1 MRSNVRNAIAVVA
14 LGLAGGIGYFVW
26 TKTKSAAFT
35 SAVDAVPDNALL
47 VATADINVLRRVNA
61 LAPIF
66 AEAGEIPGQGK
77 VRDVCGFDP
86 LEHVTEVAMGV
97 PAAGAD
103 GDFGLVA
110 SGAADA
116 DALLACASKVIEA
129 RGGRPV
135 VNPIGSFRTVRDSA
149 ARGSGAEIA
158 VRDGGPI
165 LLGAGTY
172 LRAMIDAAD
181 GRVPRVSTDLLHER
195 LSREIGPGAIRIT
208 VVLTPEQRRT
218 LNEELARGGARGSP
232 ATTMSGLGLAVSM
245 NDRVGLSGIVTCDA
259 APACSDLATTFDGR
273 RTSQA
278 DDPLMRVLGVQP
290 LLERMKINAEG
301 TRIMARVDMSVD
313 EATSLVERIMLLR
326 QALQRR
332 EALEALE
339 EQLPAR
345 PPERE
350 PPVEANDAGPADAST
365 PDASTAPKQAPSRVS
380 DPKYL

>member
-1 MRSNVRNAIAVVA
+1 MRSNVRYAAAVLA

-26 TKTKSAAFT
+26 VKTKLPAFT
-35 SAVDAVPDNALL
+35 SAVDAIPDDALL
-47 VATADINVLRRVNA
+47 VATADVNVLRRVTA

-66 AEAGEIPGQGK
+66 AEAGEIPGLGK

-86 LEHVTEVAMGV
+86 LERVTEVAMGV
-97 PAAGAD
+97 PASGAD

-110 SGAADA
+110 LGAADA
-116 DALLACASKVIEA
+116 DAFLACASKAIEA

-149 ARGSGAEIA
+149 ARGSSAEIA

-195 LSREIGPGAIRIT
+195 LSREIGPGALRIT

-245 NDRVGLSGIVTCDA
+245 NDRVSLSGIVTCDA
-259 APACSDLATTFDGR
+259 APACADLAATFDAR

-278 DDPLMRVLGVQP
+278 DDPLMRVLGIQP
-290 LLERMKINAEG
+290 LLERMKINADG

-339 EQLPAR
+339 EQLPA
-345 PPERE
+345 PAPERIPASE
-350 PPVEANDAGPADAST
+350 PVDAGA
-365 PDASTAPKQAPSRVS
+365 PDASSSDAGAAPRPPPATHD
-380 DPKYL
+380 DPKHL

>member
-1 MRSNVRNAIAVVA
+1 MGVRSSVRNALAILAV
-14 LGLAGGIGYFVW
+14 GLAGGIGYFVW
-26 TKTKSAAFT
+26 VKTKSPSFV
-35 SAVDAVPDNALL
+35 SSVDAIPDDALL
-47 VATADINVLRRVNA
+47 VATADVGVLRRTNA
-61 LAPIF
+61 LAPVF
-66 AEAGEIPGQGK
+66 SEAGEIPGLGK

-86 LEHVTEVAMGV
+86 LERINDVAVGI
-97 PAAGAD
+97 PATGAD

-110 SGAADA
+110 SGAVDA

-149 ARGSGAEIA
+149 ARASGAEIA

-181 GRVPRVSTDLLHER
+181 GRVPRVSADLLHER
-195 LSREIGPGAIRIT
+195 LSREIGPGSLRVT

-218 LNEELARGGARGSP
+218 LNEELARGGAKGSP
-232 ATTMSGLGLAVSM
+232 AATMSGLGLAVSV
-245 NDRVGLSGIVTCDA
+245 NDRVGLSGVVTCDA
-259 APACSDLATTFDGR
+259 AAPCSDLAATFNAR
-273 RTSQA
+273 RTSQS
-278 DDPLMRVLGVQP
+278 DDPLMRLLGVQP

-301 TRIMARVDMSVD
+301 TRITARVDMSLD
-313 EATSLVERIMLLR
+313 EATSLVERLMLLR

-339 EQLPAR
+339 DMRPAPAETAVP
-345 PPERE
+345 PPERSDAGTSDAGLSDAA
-350 PPVEANDAGPADAST
+350 PDAAGSKDAGP
-365 PDASTAPKQAPSRVS
+365 KR
-380 DPKYL
+380 

>member
-1 MRSNVRNAIAVVA
+1 VRSSVRYALAI
-14 LGLAGGIGYFVW
+14 LGIGLAGGIGYFVW
-26 TKTKSAAFT
+26 VKTKLAAFT
-35 SAVDAVPDNALL
+35 SPVDAIPDNALL
-47 VATADINVLRRVNA
+47 VATADVTILRRVNA

-66 AEAGEIPGQGK
+66 NEAGEIPGVGK

-86 LEHVTEVAMGV
+86 LERVTSVAMGV
-97 PAAGAD
+97 PATGAD

-110 SGAADA
+110 SGETDA

-135 VNPIGSFRTVRDSA
+135 INPIGSFRTVRDSA

-181 GRVPRVSTDLLHER
+181 GRVPRVATDLLHER
-195 LSREIGPGAIRIT
+195 LSQEIGPGAIRIT

-245 NDRVGLSGIVTCDA
+245 DDRVGLSGVVTCDA
-259 APACSDLATTFDGR
+259 APACLDLATTFDGR

-290 LLERMKINAEG
+290 LLERMKINAQG

-313 EATSLVERIMLLR
+313 EATSLVERLMLLR

-339 EQLPAR
+339 EQLPR
-345 PPERE
+345 PAPAPEA
-350 PPVEANDAGPADAST
+350 PVEASDAGLPDADASDAAT
-365 PDASTAPKQAPSRVS
+365 APDATPSKDGGSKR
-380 DPKYL
+380 